1 MPSVYQERD
10 DARGRGGRRDDVR
23 GSPLTPTEISVGPAG
38 DEQRGRGHTQ
48 SLGDVA
54 PRRLGRNPL
63 REQHTSIEI
72 GQRVLEHGHL
82 VPQVEVHTG
91 GVRRARHPATPG
103 DRQRVSSRRSES
115 PIAEQAVPGDLT
127 HTIQR
132 ALEQHERCAAADGEQ
147 FHVDERGVGGDDGEG
162 DPGRARVHP
171 GGLDRAHRDG
181 ERAPSG
187 FVKGRQLGRRE
198 PARVELRER
207 IPLDRRA
214 EVQHGGV
221 AFPRERETGAEILV
235 RVDALVR
242 RHLERPVGRD
252 DLTQQRQ
259 RPLDLEPL
267 VELVRLH
274 QQLLRAAL
282 RGQRGRRADRE
293 QRRPDEPPHPAP
305 RVRSV
310 TRPSDSV
317 PPGSITTVVSNGS

>member
-1 MPSVYQERD
+1 M
-10 DARGRGGRRDDVR
+10 GG
-23 GSPLTPTEISVGPAG
+23 
-38 DEQRGRGHTQ
+38 H
-48 SLGDVA
+48 
-54 PRRLGRNPL
+54 
-63 REQHTSIEI
+63 
-72 GQRVLEHGHL
+72 
-82 VPQVEVHTG
+82 
-91 GVRRARHPATPG
+91 
-103 DRQRVSSRRSES
+103 
-115 PIAEQAVPGDLT
+115 
-127 HTIQR
+127 
-132 ALEQHERCAAADGEQ
+132 
-147 FHVDERGVGGDDGEG
+147 DGEG

-181 ERAPSG
+181 ECAPPC
-187 FVKGRQLGRRE
+187 FVEGRELGRRE
-198 PARVELRER
+198 PARIELGER
-207 IPLDRRA
+207 IALDRGA
-214 EVQHGGV
+214 EVQHGGI
-221 AFPRERETGAEILV
+221 ALPRERETGTEILV
-235 RVDALVR
+235 CVDPLVR
-242 RHLERPVGRD
+242 RDLEGPVGRD